1 MKDLNYLSPVLEALG
16 AIYIPNRWRSD
27 GSRCVA
33 AHPIH
38 KLVGDLVDLKDSV
51 PTLNTQSTQS
61 CAGLERCCIQS
72 HTQLI
77 MVFVTV
83 PLTAPLTVPLTASHC
98 PSLPS
103 SLSVSC
109 GLSGVIVEYVG

>member
-61 CAGLERCCIQS
+61 CAGFKGCIQS
-72 HTQLI
+72 HTQLVLI

-83 PLTAPLTVPLTASHC
+83 PLTAPLTVPYCPSHC
-98 PSLPS
+98 LSLFPPH
-103 SLSVSC
+103 
-109 GLSGVIVEYVG
+109 